1 LFRSQIEE
9 SIDYAVDRL
18 VFNTAVLSDEC
29 TISES
34 GLTAESNVIA
44 FMDLEG
50 GKRKRKKKVYTKP
63 KKIAHKHAK
72 RPMALLQYYVVE
84 SNGKIKKLKHEC
96 VKCPVGTYM
105 ADHQDRH
112 TCGKCGHMYYRLK
125 ADGSRMPIPKNN
137 PPKAAAKEVVVAGKK
152 GAAPAKKKK

>member
-1 LFRSQIEE
+1 MIVSRGNTFSLNFSHEPSATDRSILFRSRIEE
-9 SIDYAVDRL
+9 SIEYSVDRL
-18 VFNTAVLSDEC
+18 VFNTAVLADEC
-29 TISES
+29 TIEES
-34 GLTAESNVIA
+34 GITAESNVIA

-96 VKCPVGTYM
+96 TKCPVGKY
-105 ADHQDRH
+105 
-112 TCGKCGHMYYRLK
+112 CKI
-125 ADGSRMPIPKNN
+125 SFP
-137 PPKAAAKEVVVAGKK
+137 
-152 GAAPAKKKK
+152 